1 MGRRDAK
8 PLDAAE
14 ATGSSIQTARGA
26 AMANLVLN
34 VKPRT
39 VIGKR
44 VKALRRQGWV
54 PAVIY
59 GRHLQPI
66 PIQVES
72 GELRRILAQAHGG
85 ARLITLQGD
94 GETHLVLI
102 REVQREPIRREILH
116 VDFQA
121 VELTEKIRVEVP
133 VVFVGASPAV
143 ERGEGILVHGLTHVE
158 IECLPGDLIE
168 AIPVDLSALDRVDA
182 AIHVRDLQV
191 PPGITV
197 VSDPDALIAL
207 VTAPAAEAV
216 EEAVVPAEAPEVEV
230 IGKGKKVEEEE
241 EEE

>member
-1 MGRRDAK
+1 M
-8 PLDAAE
+8 AE
-14 ATGSSIQTARGA
+14 
-26 AMANLVLN
+26 LVLN
-34 VKPRT
+34 AKPRT

-44 VKALRRQGWV
+44 VKALRRQGWI

-66 PIQVES
+66 PIQVEN

-85 ARLITLQGD
+85 ARLITLQVD
-94 GETHLVLI
+94 GETHLALI

-116 VDFQA
+116 VDFHA

-158 IECLPGDLIE
+158 IECLPSDLIE

-207 VTAPAAEAV
+207 VTAPEAV
-216 EEAVVPAEAPEVEV
+216 EEAAAPAEAPEVEV
-230 IGKGKKVEEEE
+230 IGKGKKAEEEE
-241 EEE
+241 EEEEE